1 GGTLEV
7 AAAPDGGASVVLRI
21 PSVTRT
27 EGEAHVRLVIC
38 DDHTL
43 LLQALTTALAGCG
56 MTVEATATSPGE
68 AVHAVALHD
77 PDLLLTDLCF
87 PGGSGLD
94 AAREIMA
101 SHPRTKVVVMTGS
114 DAPEPLLE

>member
-1 GGTLEV
+1 APLERPPT
-7 AAAPDGGASVVLRI
+7 APPFPYTPLFRS
-21 PSVTRT
+21 
-27 EGEAHVRLVIC
+27 

-56 MTVEATATSPGE
+56 MTVEATATSPEE

-94 AAREIMA
+94 AARKAQVRSEEHT
-101 SHPRTKVVVMTGS
+101 SELQSRENLVCR
-114 DAPEPLLE
+114 LL